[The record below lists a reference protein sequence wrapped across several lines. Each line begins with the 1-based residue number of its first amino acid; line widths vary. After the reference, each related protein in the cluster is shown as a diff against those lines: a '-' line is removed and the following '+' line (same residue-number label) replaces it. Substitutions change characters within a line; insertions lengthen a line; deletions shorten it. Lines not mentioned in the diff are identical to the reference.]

1 MSIEARKLM
10 LQGIEK
16 EAEIGLKSYIDVLQS
31 KEELIDAEFNKITAI
46 KNYIVSALQMKADI
60 GDLSLKDLYI

>member
-16 EAEIGLKSYIDVLQS
+16 EADIGLISYIDVLQS